1 MSEGTA
7 ATVRWPGGIVQ
18 ELHNRNMKLHV
29 IKNKNY
35 WFFLSGFLVLA
46 SIILVI
52 YPGLK
57 YGVDF
62 TGGSLI
68 EIDFDQP
75 VSVGALRQTLE
86 DAGYKDATIQTT
98 GEKGYLIRTQALSE
112 DEHQLVLNATKTAH
126 GNLIEQSFESVGPVI
141 GDELRRTAT
150 IGIILTLV
158 LIGLYVAWAFRKV
171 SDPVASWK
179 YALITMFTAFHDVII
194 MLGAFALFGVLFG
207 WEVGAGIVAAALTV
221 LGYSINDTIVVF
233 DRTRENLLHRAAPSL
248 SETVEMSIEQTLVRS
263 LSTGSPTI
271 LALFAIFFFG
281 GDSTQPFALA
291 LIIGIVVGTY
301 SSIFL
306 ASPLLV
312 VWEKM
317 KKKG

>member
-1 MSEGTA
+1 MEVGAQILILLRKKTKC
-7 ATVRWPGGIVQ
+7 
-18 ELHNRNMKLHV
+18 MKLHV

-35 WFFLSGFLVLA
+35 WLSFSAFLILA
-46 SIILVI
+46 SIVLVI

-68 EIDFDQP
+68 EVVFDQP
-75 VSVGALRQTLE
+75 VSVGALRQTFD

-112 DEHQLVLNATKTAH
+112 EEHQSVLNSTKTAH
-126 GNLIEQSFESVGPVI
+126 GNFIEMSFESVGPII
-141 GDELRRTAT
+141 GSELRRTAT
-150 IGIILTLV
+150 IGIVLTLI

-171 SDPVASWK
+171 SEPVASWK
-179 YALITMFTAFHDVII
+179 YASITVFTAFHDVIV
-194 MLGAFALFGVLFG
+194 MLGAFALFGAWFG
-207 WEVGAGIVAAALTV
+207 WEVGAAIVAAALTV

-233 DRTRENLLHRAAPSL
+233 DRTRENLLHRTGVSL
-248 SETVEMSIEQTLVRS
+248 SETVEASIEQTLLRS
-263 LSTGSPTI
+263 LSTSLTTI
-271 LALFAIFFFG
+271 LALVAIFLFG
-281 GDSTQPFALA
+281 GDSTRPFALA
-291 LIIGIVVGTY
+291 LIIGITVGAY
-301 SSIFL
+301 SSIFV

-317 KKKG
+317 KRK